1 MGENFVSL
9 KVKTSI
15 AFALVDKGGGHV
27 MTEEQWNPGKLMKVS
42 GAFWESFP
50 LHAAVDLDVFTRIGE
65 GSLTA
70 EEIASQWKGD
80 ARSARM
86 LLDALAAMG
95 LLEKK
100 EARYSN
106 TQAAKAFLVKTSPAY
121 MGFAVKH
128 HRNLVSAWSKLSQ
141 AVKTGKP
148 VRKKR
153 RTRSE
158 LENFLM
164 AMYNNA
170 SGLAPRITTEIDL
183 SARRHLLD
191 LGGGPGTYAIH
202 FCRANPGLRATVFD
216 LPTTEPFAR
225 KTIKR
230 FGLSSRIGFQSGDYL
245 HDAVQGTY
253 DVAWLSQI
261 LHSMGPED
269 CRAVIKKAVSALEPG
284 GLILVH
290 DFLLNDTHDSPLF
303 PALFALNMLVNTEE
317 GRSYSEGEVRD
328 MLTKAGVRNI
338 QRLPFRGPTDSGILS
353 GTV

>member
-1 MGENFVSL
+1 MAE
-9 KVKTSI
+9 
-15 AFALVDKGGGHV
+15 D
-27 MTEEQWNPGKLMKVS
+27 QWNPGKLMKVS

-50 LHAAVDLDVFTRIGE
+50 LHAAVNLDLFTLIGDA
-65 GSLTA
+65 SLSA
-70 EEIASQWKGD
+70 EEVAAHWSGP
-80 ARSARM
+80 ARSAVM

-100 EARYSN
+100 ADQYSN
-106 TQAAKAFLVKTSPAY
+106 TEAAKTLLVKTSPGY
-121 MGFAVKH
+121 MGYAVKH
-128 HRNLVSAWSKLSQ
+128 HHHLVSAWSKLSE

-153 RTRSE
+153 RSRTE
-158 LENFLM
+158 LESFLM

-170 SGLAPRITTEIDL
+170 SGLAPKITREIDL
-183 SARRHLLD
+183 SRKRHLLD

-202 FCRANPGLRATVFD
+202 FCQANPDLRATVFD

-225 KTIKR
+225 KTIRR
-230 FGLSSRIGFQSGDYL
+230 FGLRSRIDFQAGDYL
-245 HDAVQGTY
+245 RDEVKGTY

-269 CRAVIKKAVSALEPG
+269 CRTVIEKAVSVVELG
-284 GLILVH
+284 GLVLVH

-317 GRSYSEGEVRD
+317 GRSYSEGEVRG
-328 MLTKAGVRNI
+328 MLTRAGVRDI
-338 QRLPFRGPTDSGILS
+338 RRLPFRGPTDSGIIC

>member
-1 MGENFVSL
+1 M
-9 KVKTSI
+9 
-15 AFALVDKGGGHV
+15 A
-27 MTEEQWNPGKLMKVS
+27 EEQWNPGKLMKVS
-42 GAFWESFP
+42 GAYWESFP
-50 LHAAVDLDVFTRIGE
+50 LHVAVELEVFTRIGE
-65 GSLTA
+65 GSLSA
-70 EEIASQWKGD
+70 EEIASRWKGD

-86 LLDALAAMG
+86 LLDAVAAMG

-100 EARYSN
+100 ADKYSN
-106 TQAAKAFLVKTSPAY
+106 TEAAKTFLIKTSPAY

-128 HRNLVSAWSKLSQ
+128 HYHLVSAWSKLSQ

-153 RTRSE
+153 RSRSE
-158 LENFLM
+158 LESFLM

-170 SGLAPRITTEIDL
+170 SGLAPRITREIDL
-183 SARRHLLD
+183 SQRRHLLD

-202 FCRANPGLRATVFD
+202 FCQTNPDLRATVFD
-216 LPTTEPFAR
+216 LSTTEPFAR
-225 KTIKR
+225 KTISR
-230 FGLSSRIGFQSGDYL
+230 FGLSSRIDFQAGDYL
-245 HDAVQGTY
+245 QDAVPGTY
-253 DVAWLSQI
+253 DAAWLSQI

-269 CRAVIKKAVSALEPG
+269 CRTVIEKAVSVLEPG

-290 DFLLNDTHDSPLF
+290 EFLLNDTHDGPLF

-328 MLTKAGVRNI
+328 MLSKAGVRNI
-338 QRLPFRGPTDSGILS
+338 RRLPFRGPTDSGILS

>member
-1 MGENFVSL
+1 M
-9 KVKTSI
+9 
-15 AFALVDKGGGHV
+15 A
-27 MTEEQWNPGKLMKVS
+27 EEQWNPGKLMKVS
-42 GAFWESFP
+42 GAYWESFP
-50 LHAAVDLDVFTRIGE
+50 LHVAVELEVFTRIGE
-65 GSLTA
+65 GSLSA
-70 EEIASQWKGD
+70 EEIASRWRGD

-86 LLDALAAMG
+86 LLDAVAAMG

-100 EARYSN
+100 ADKFSN
-106 TQAAKAFLVKTSPAY
+106 TEAAKTLLIKTSPAY

-128 HRNLVSAWSKLSQ
+128 HHHLVSTWSKLSQ

-148 VRKKR
+148 VRKRR
-153 RTRSE
+153 RTKAE
-158 LENFLM
+158 LESFLM

-170 SGLAPRITTEIDL
+170 SGLAPRITREIDL
-183 SARRHLLD
+183 SHRRHLLD

-202 FCRANPGLRATVFD
+202 FCQANPALSATVFD
-216 LPTTEPFAR
+216 LPSTEPFAQ
-225 KTIKR
+225 KTIGR
-230 FGLSSRIGFQSGDYL
+230 FGLSSRIGFQTGDYL
-245 HDAVQGTY
+245 HDAVLGTY

-269 CRAVIKKAVSALEPG
+269 CRTVIEKAVSVLEPG

-290 DFLLNDTHDSPLF
+290 EFLLNDTHDGPLF

-328 MLTKAGVRNI
+328 MLAKAGVRNI
-338 QRLPFRGPTDSGILS
+338 RRLPFRGPTDSGILS